1 MGYEY
6 DNRFPIKLKM
16 LRLEMGLSQE
26 KFALR
31 VGLSRSCLANYET
44 GNRQPDMKTIEA
56 IANRCGV
63 AVSLLAEETSY
74 AECEF
79 CESDKKKSSGL
90 KTMIQSR
97 GNTLDISHLPPE
109 YKICMIEYYNYVCSK
124 YQKNKK

>member
-1 MGYEY
+1 MDYVY
-6 DNRFPIKLKM
+6 DRHLPIKLKM

-26 KFALR
+26 EFALR

-63 AVSLLAEETSY
+63 SVSVLAETTSG
-74 AECEF
+74 AEQVF
-79 CESDKKKSSGL
+79 CESEKKRNSNL

-97 GNTLDISHLPPE
+97 GKTLDISHLAPE
-109 YKICMIEYYNYVCSK
+109 YKICMIEYYNYICSK
-124 YQKNKK
+124 YQKK